1 MRHFKNFFS
10 VFRNQRLA
18 YFIFVGVLFLPS
30 FLLLFTQENSFWR
43 ILISISLPLGAYLIL
58 MALARK
64 PGKML
69 WLLFPLVFLG
79 AFQIVLLYLF
89 GGSVIGVDM
98 FLNVATTSP
107 GEAFELLDKLLPAIA
122 TIVGVYI
129 PALILGAVSMKNE
142 TVVSKFF
149 RRFFIK
155 SGTMILIL
163 GFFSTLVVY
172 GREENFAVKSDVF
185 PVNVIYNLKLAF
197 QKWYKIKHYPE
208 ISSKFKYNAFSTR
221 VPELKEIYVMVIG
234 ETSRAYNWEIYGY
247 PKNTN
252 PYLAS
257 DTSWIV
263 YRDVLTQ
270 SNTTHKVVP
279 IFLSPASAEN
289 YGIVYECKS
298 IITAFKEAGFKTAF
312 FSNQSRNRSFTDFFG
327 EEADVY
333 VNLNDSLK
341 TGMRRF
347 YDRELL
353 KYFEEFI
360 SSAGNK
366 CFVVLHTY
374 GSHFNYN
381 ERYPEDKAYFRP
393 DRIGKISLE
402 YRESLTNAFDNTI
415 RGVDE
420 FLYEVK
426 ERLKR
431 TGAVSAC
438 VYASDHGEDIIDDER
453 NLFLHASPVPSFY
466 QLHIPLLFWMS
477 DAYVEQC
484 FSEYRETKK
493 HRNTPVTTNVIFHS
507 FLEIGGISTPYLDN
521 SRSVAGTAFREA
533 PRFYLD
539 DHDKARPYNDL
550 GMKEEDVEM
559 FRRFGL
565 KYP

>member
-30 FLLLFTQENSFWR
+30 FLLLFTQEISFWR

-64 PGKML
+64 PGKIL

-172 GREENFAVKSDVF
+172 GRGENFAVKSDVF

-221 VPELKEIYVMVIG
+221 NPELKEIYVMIIG

-327 EEADVY
+327 EEADIY

-360 SSAGNK
+360 YSTGNK

-426 ERLKR
+426 ESLKR

-493 HRNTPVTTNVIFHS
+493 HRNIPVTTNVIFHS

-521 SRSVAGTAFREA
+521 SRSVAGTTFREA

>member
-30 FLLLFTQENSFWR
+30 FLLLFTQEISFWR

-58 MALARK
+58 MALSRK

-122 TIVGVYI
+122 TVVAVYI
-129 PALILGAVSMKNE
+129 PALILGVVSIKNE

-172 GREENFAVKSDVF
+172 GREENFAVKLDVF

-221 VPELKEIYVMVIG
+221 APELKEIYVMIIG

-263 YRDVLTQ
+263 YRDMLTQ

-327 EEADVY
+327 EEAEVY

-360 SSAGNK
+360 SSAGSK

-426 ERLKR
+426 EGLKR

-438 VYASDHGEDIIDDER
+438 VYASDHGEDVIDDER

-477 DAYVEQC
+477 DAYVGQC

-521 SRSVAGTAFREA
+521 SRSVAGTAFRET

-550 GMKEEDVEM
+550 GMKEEDAEM